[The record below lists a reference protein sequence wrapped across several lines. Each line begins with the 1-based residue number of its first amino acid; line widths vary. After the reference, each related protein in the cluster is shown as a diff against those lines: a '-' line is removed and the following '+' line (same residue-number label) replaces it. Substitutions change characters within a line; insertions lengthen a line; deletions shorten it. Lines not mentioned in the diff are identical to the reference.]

1 MPGQAGEFG
10 RRGGVC
16 SATSLS
22 FAGMNEGKF
31 VRLKAKKDASLLRR
45 HPWVFSGAIKET
57 SPGLQPGDLVEVLAN
72 KGRRLGWGHWSPGAS
87 IAIRM
92 LTFGEAEAPEVDWWS
107 HQIAKAVDLRRVLQL
122 LEQPDQNSCRLV
134 HAEGDGMPGLI
145 ADWYNGVV
153 VLQTHSMGMARA
165 LSLIVDALKSVLG
178 DSLKGIYNK
187 SEKVLSKHGATS
199 PLPDGWLFG
208 NLDVSTVV
216 ASEYGMAFE
225 VDIVQGQ
232 KTGFFLDQRENR
244 ALLRQMSEGRK
255 VLNVFSYTGGFS
267 IAALKG
273 GATLAASLDSSARA
287 LEVASLNATRN
298 GYDETV
304 HTTIESDA
312 VAFLKDGVGD
322 YDVVVLD
329 PPAFAKSAS
338 ARHAAVQ
345 GYKRINQRAMQSMKP
360 GSLLFTFSCSQ
371 AVDDRLFTNTV
382 VAAAIAA
389 ERNVRIL
396 YRLHQP
402 PDHPVSAFHPEG
414 AYLKGLVLRVD

>member
-1 MPGQAGEFG
+1 
-10 RRGGVC
+10 
-16 SATSLS
+16 
-22 FAGMNEGKF
+22 MNEGHY
-31 VRLKAKKDASLLRR
+31 VRLKAKKDASLIRK

-57 SPGLQPGDLVEVLAN
+57 SPGLQPGDLVEVIAN

-87 IAIRM
+87 IAVRL
-92 LTFGEAEAPEVDWWS
+92 LTFGEADAPDADWWRL
-107 HQIAKAVDLRRVLQL
+107 QIEQTVGMRRVLRL
-122 LEQPDQNSCRLV
+122 LEQPDQNSCRLI
-134 HAEGDGMPGLI
+134 HAEGDGLPGLI

-153 VLQTHSMGMARA
+153 VLQTHSVGMARGLKWITEA
-165 LSLIVDALKSVLG
+165 LQEVLG
-178 DSLKGIYNK
+178 DSLQGIYNK
-187 SEKVLSKHGATS
+187 SEKVLGKHGQTS
-199 PLPDGWLFG
+199 PLPDGWLTG

-216 ASEYGMAFE
+216 ALEYGMAFE

-232 KTGFFLDQRENR
+232 KTGFFIDQRENR
-244 ALLRQMSEGRK
+244 ALLRNMSTGRK

-273 GATLAASLDSSARA
+273 GAELAASLDSSARA
-287 LEVASLNATRN
+287 LEVAALNATRN
-298 GYDETV
+298 GYDDSM
-304 HTTIESDA
+304 HKTIEADA
-312 VAFLKDGVGD
+312 VDFLKDGVGD

-360 GSLLFTFSCSQ
+360 SSLLFTFSCSQ

-382 VAAAIAA
+382 VAAAISA

-396 YRLHQP
+396 HRLHQP

>member
-1 MPGQAGEFG
+1 
-10 RRGGVC
+10 
-16 SATSLS
+16 
-22 FAGMNEGKF
+22 MNEGHF
-31 VRLKAKKDASLLRR
+31 VRLKAKKDASLIRK

-57 SPGLQPGDLVEVLAN
+57 SPGLQPGDLVEVIAN

-87 IAIRM
+87 IAVRM
-92 LTFGEAEAPEVDWWS
+92 LTFGEADAPDADWWRL
-107 HQIAKAVDLRRVLQL
+107 QIEQAVGMRRVLRL
-122 LEQPDQNSCRLV
+122 LEQPDQNSCRLI
-134 HAEGDGMPGLI
+134 HAEGDGLPGLI

-153 VLQTHSMGMARA
+153 VLQTHSVGMARGLKWITEA
-165 LSLIVDALKSVLG
+165 LQEVLG
-178 DSLKGIYNK
+178 DSLQGIYNK
-187 SEKVLSKHGATS
+187 SEKVLGKHGQTS
-199 PLPDGWLFG
+199 PLPDGWLTG

-216 ASEYGMAFE
+216 ALEYGMAFE

-232 KTGFFLDQRENR
+232 KTGFFIDQRENR
-244 ALLRQMSEGRK
+244 ALLRNMSAGRK

-273 GATLAASLDSSARA
+273 GAELAASLDSSARA
-287 LEVASLNATRN
+287 LEVAALNATRN
-298 GYDETV
+298 GYDDSM
-304 HTTIESDA
+304 HKTIEADA
-312 VAFLKDGVGD
+312 VDFLKDGVGD

-345 GYKRINQRAMQSMKP
+345 GYKRINQRTMQSMKP

-382 VAAAIAA
+382 VAAAISA

-396 YRLHQP
+396 HRLHQP